1 MRTAHLPVPE
11 LAVIAGTRAALGAGI
26 GLLLADRL
34 TDDNRKTLG
43 WALLAI
49 GVLSTF
55 PLAADVLGRRL
66 SVAPGGNQ
74 HDSQT
79 RVRRVPALLAQG

>member
-11 LAVIAGTRAALGAGI
+11 LGLIVGTRAALGFGL
-26 GLLLADRL
+26 GLLLADRM
-34 TDDNRKTLG
+34 TDEHRKTLG
-43 WALLAI
+43 WTLVTV

-66 SVAPGGNQ
+66 SGPQ
-74 HDSQT
+74 EL
-79 RVRRVPALLAQG
+79 VPS